1 MTTPQ
6 DKLAQSL
13 AVLKKFQDEGVAAI
27 HTKNMTRTHRERLI
41 KYGFIKEVIKGWYV
55 PARPDEPAGES
66 TAWYASFWGFCADYL
81 KSRFGNQWCLS
92 PEQSLSIHSGN
103 WNVPG
108 QLLVR
113 TPKGGNKPTSLL
125 HETSIMDVRLKLP
138 DKSDIESKEN
148 IQIMTLPAA
157 LISCT
162 SGYFSN
168 NAVEARA
175 VLSMISDASEILHK
189 LLKGGHSTIAGRI
202 AGAFRNIGKNAIA
215 DNIIEA
221 MRAAGYS
228 ITENDP
234 FEEKATII
242 FSERELSPYVNR
254 IRMNWADMRSA
265 VMESFPQAPALRQNT
280 HEYLKHVDDIYLR
293 DAYHSLSIEGYRV
306 SEELIERVRSG
317 SWDPE
322 DNRKDKEYVDAL
334 AARGYWQ
341 AFQVVKKSLEKILNK
356 NSAGTVVNNDHS
368 IWYRELFAP
377 SVSAGITAA
386 SDLAGYRN
394 QPVYIRRSMHVPPR
408 YEAVRDLMPA
418 FFSLLQEEEEP
429 AVRAVLGHF
438 FFVYIHPYIDGHGR
452 MGRLLMN
459 VMLASGGYPWTVI
472 PLETRNDY
480 MATLEEASVRK
491 NIEPFARFIAGL
503 VQKGMPHGRFFS
515 RKEHQRRF

>member
-1 MTTPQ
+1 MATPQ
-6 DKLAQSL
+6 DKLAESL
-13 AVLKKFQDEGVAAI
+13 AVLKKVQDDGTVAI
-27 HTKNMTRTHRERLI
+27 HTKNITRTHRERLL
-41 KYGFIKEVIKGWYV
+41 KNGFIKEVMKGWYI
-55 PARPDEPAGES
+55 PARPEEPTGES
-66 TAWYASFWGFCADYL
+66 TAWYALFWGFCADYL

-113 TPKGGNKPTSLL
+113 TPKGGNKPISLL

-138 DKSDIESKEN
+138 DKNDIESKEN
-148 IQIMTLPAA
+148 LQIMTLPAA

-162 SGYFSN
+162 SGFYSN

-175 VLSMISDASEILHK
+175 ALSMISDASDILHK
-189 LLKGGHSTIAGRI
+189 LLEGGHSTVAGRL

-215 DNIIEA
+215 DNIIET

-234 FEEKATII
+234 FEGKTAII

-254 IRMNWADMRSA
+254 IRMNWAEMRG
-265 VMESFPQAPALRQNT
+265 VVLENFPQTPLLHKNT
-280 HEYLKHVDDIYLR
+280 DEYLKQVDDIYLT

-317 SWDPE
+317 NWDPE
-322 DNRKDKEYVDAL
+322 TNRKDKEYADAL

-341 AFQVVKKSLEKILNK
+341 AFQAVKKSLTKVLNE
-356 NSAGTVVNNDHS
+356 NSAAIVAKQDHS

-377 SVSAGITAA
+377 SVSAGIIAA

-394 QPVYIRRSMHVPPR
+394 QPVYIRKSMHVPPH

-418 FFSLLQEEEEP
+418 FFTLLKDEKEP
-429 AVRAVLGHF
+429 TVWAVLGHF
-438 FFVYIHPYIDGHGR
+438 FFVCIHPYIDGNGR
-452 MGRLLMN
+452 MARFLMN

-480 MATLEEASVRK
+480 MAALEEASVRK
-491 NIEPFARFIAGL
+491 NIEPFSRFLAEL
-503 VQKGMPHGRFFS
+503 VQKGI
-515 RKEHQRRF
+515 KQ